1 MAPQPAVTWSVL
13 APANGVT
20 VANGLVTAS
29 TTLGLVRVVAANGSL
44 RDTAEVNV
52 VDFVPVDIKVNC
64 GDNGPGYVPGWVG
77 DLQFA
82 ETGHQGSWW
91 PGTDSWVVDVSGVT
105 NPAPH
110 DVYCRMR
117 GATWYSLPTGL
128 VPPGSYKVRLHF
140 MEPYSTESTSPRAMT
155 ANIEGAQVMT
165 GFRILTAAG
174 GALYKAVVREFDVTV
189 NGDGIQI
196 QIGGTSAMIQGFE
209 VISSGSLARQLT
221 LLDPLGGATYE
232 VGQVLT
238 VRWSGLTSGG
248 GIGIEMS
255 PDGGSNWYDI
265 VGHGIPTSDP
275 DWGTYRWTIP
285 ATVGSSVS
293 TVSTNVLVR
302 IYKYTDKNGVNDV
315 SPSPVTIGASSTT
328 TERASLAR
336 FAAKAWAERLGG
348 GLRINVPWQGSHTV
362 ELFSPDG
369 RRVAV
374 MQGRGAQQYSIA
386 GEEAAAG
393 CLIVR
398 ITGGGKT
405 VVERVVGGR

>member
-1 MAPQPAVTWSVL
+1 
-13 APANGVT
+13 
-20 VANGLVTAS
+20 
-29 TTLGLVRVVAANGSL
+29 
-44 RDTAEVNV
+44 
-52 VDFVPVDIKVNC
+52 
-64 GDNGPGYVPGWVG
+64 
-77 DLQFA
+77 
-82 ETGHQGSWW
+82 
-91 PGTDSWVVDVSGVT
+91 
-105 NPAPH
+105 
-110 DVYCRMR
+110 MR
-117 GATWYSLPTGL
+117 GATWYSIPSSM

-140 MEPYSTESTSPRAMT
+140 MEPYSTEATSPRSMT

-189 NGDGIQI
+189 NGDGLQL

-209 VISSGSLARQLT
+209 VISSGSLAKQLT
-221 LLDPLGGATYE
+221 LLAPLGGQSFE

-238 VRWSGLTSGG
+238 VRWSGLTSVG

-255 PDGGSNWYDI
+255 PDGGSNWFDI

-285 ATVGSSVS
+285 ATVGSGVS
-293 TVSTNVLVR
+293 TVSSDALIR
-302 IYKYTDKNGVNDV
+302 IYKYTDRNGVNDV
-315 SPSPVTIGASSTT
+315 SPSPVTIVPSTVAADKA
-328 TERASLAR
+328 RLAR
-336 FAAKAWAERLGG
+336 SAGRAWAERLGG
-348 GLRINVPWQGSHTV
+348 DLRINVPWQGSHTV
-362 ELFSPDG
+362 ELYSPDG

-386 GEEAAAG
+386 GDKASAG

-405 VVERVVGGR
+405 LVERVVGGR